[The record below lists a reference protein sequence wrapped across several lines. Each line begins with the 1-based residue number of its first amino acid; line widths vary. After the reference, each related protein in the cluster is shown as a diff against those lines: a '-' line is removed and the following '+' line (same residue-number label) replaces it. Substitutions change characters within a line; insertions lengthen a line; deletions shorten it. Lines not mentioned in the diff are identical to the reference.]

1 MHALGLSEPTPPP
14 MTRVADNWMKALE
27 DPKMWDQTAFN
38 ELSRKGATKSG
49 DKNLWVGYNG
59 QLTLGILPASIFCS
73 GHMFFVQVGQR
84 QQPHVLCA
92 GRTEAG

>member
-1 MHALGLSEPTPPP
+1 